1 MIKILFKTILTVFIF
16 CFITDCKKYAEQGN
30 SFKYKEKL
38 RGLWKVKSVIVNGVD
53 ILPFYNDSLITS
65 TVDDIRVG
73 IEPDYKPCPTCSK
86 SSSYYEVYTSVI
98 VRNTGQSQFN
108 ILSRLKSD
116 LIKKRTIKFYGANLK
131 GKTAIWFMSNPNF
144 EIVIL
149 ENNKLKIK
157 NNTHEIIF
165 EKTN

>member
-1 MIKILFKTILTVFIF
+1 MIKILFKTALIVFVF

-38 RGLWKVKSVIVNGVD
+38 RGLWKVKSVIVNGID

-86 SSSYYEVYTSVI
+86 SSSYYEVYTSFGI
-98 VRNTGQSQFN
+98 VDLGQSQFN
-108 ILSRLKSD
+108 ILSRLKSN
-116 LIKKRTIKFYGANLK
+116 LSKKRVLKFYSADVK
-131 GKTAIWFMSNPNF
+131 GKAAIWFLSNPDF
-144 EIVIL
+144 EIVML
-149 ENNKLKIK
+149 KNNILKIK

-165 EKTN
+165 EKTT